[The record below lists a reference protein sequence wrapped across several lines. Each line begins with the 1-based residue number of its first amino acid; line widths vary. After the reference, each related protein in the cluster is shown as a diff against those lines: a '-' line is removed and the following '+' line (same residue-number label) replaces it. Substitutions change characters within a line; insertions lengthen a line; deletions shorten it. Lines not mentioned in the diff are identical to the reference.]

1 MKRLLAATLG
11 SVLLLTAGGAIAT
24 PPGPGKHFD
33 CSDAGG
39 AMSCASDDTGCVPG
53 SKDDPSAPNV
63 AATLKCADA
72 IAKAFSKAVK
82 AVITCH
88 KKQADA
94 AFKAA
99 PVDDEACEKGP
110 NVVCVEDQVWY
121 CGVQPDDV
129 DDIVKA
135 VNDGTVVDR
144 LTENT
149 DRVTRNLIFTVLEA
163 GLLPGD
169 I

>member
-11 SVLLLTAGGAIAT
+11 SVLLLAAGGAIAT

-72 IAKAFSKAVK
+72 LAKAFSKAV
-82 AVITCH
+82 
-88 KKQADA
+88 
-94 AFKAA
+94 FKGLT
-99 PVDDEACEKGP
+99 KG
-110 NVVCVEDQVWY
+110 
-121 CGVQPDDV
+121 
-129 DDIVKA
+129 
-135 VNDGTVVDR
+135 
-144 LTENT
+144 
-149 DRVTRNLIFTVLEA
+149 
-163 GLLPGD
+163 
-169 I
+169 

>member
-1 MKRLLAATLG
+1 MTDRTVLVCVNVDCQERGSEDVLAELR
-11 SVLLLTAGGAIAT
+11 SRQ
-24 PPGPGKHFD
+24 
-33 CSDAGG
+33 DAGEL
-39 AMSCASDDTGCVPG
+39 DDVELREYIC
-53 SKDDPSAPNV
+53 
-63 AATLKCADA
+63 
-72 IAKAFSKAVK
+72 FS
-82 AVITCH
+82 
-88 KKQADA
+88 
-94 AFKAA
+94 
-99 PVDDEACEKGP
+99 ACEKGP

-121 CGVQPDDV
+121 CGVSIDDV

-135 VNDGTVVDR
+135 AADGTVVER